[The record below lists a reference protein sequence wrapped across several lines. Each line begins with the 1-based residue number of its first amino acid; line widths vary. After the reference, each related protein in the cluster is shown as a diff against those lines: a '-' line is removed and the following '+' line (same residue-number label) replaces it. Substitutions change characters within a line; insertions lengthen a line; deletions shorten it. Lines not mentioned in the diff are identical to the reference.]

1 MPTLKEVVKIENKY
15 KKMKNGY
22 SVLSEKAKESDV
34 ISTMTNNFR
43 VLLGKK
49 NMNFADAE
57 IISDIFSSSL
67 VMFEEAMEEE
77 RKKIFFEFVSST
89 FSKEFLK
96 GEKENF
102 IFDKMLKRMGKK
114 LRKEG
119 RGII

>member
-96 GEKENF
+96 GKEENF
-102 IFDKMLKRMGKK
+102 LFDKMMKRMGKK

-119 RGII
+119 REII

>member
-1 MPTLKEVVKIENKY
+1 MPTLEEVVKIENKY

-96 GEKENF
+96 GKEENF
-102 IFDKMLKRMGKK
+102 LFDKMMKRMGKK

-119 RGII
+119 REII